1 MSIKSGRR
9 HLRSAIFLI
18 PIGSYVPYHVDYLS
32 SNSVCIYI
40 REALSLVRK
49 MYSKKHIYV
58 INVRSF
64 YDTDIIS
71 RNNLTVYW
79 HSVFDGQASSNYH

>member
-1 MSIKSGRR
+1 MQSGTGTRP
-9 HLRSAIFLI
+9 LRDSLFVI
-18 PIGSYVPYHVDYLS
+18 PMCSYVPYHIDYLS

-40 REALSLVRK
+40 RAALLLVRK

-64 YDTDIIS
+64 YETDIIS

-79 HSVFDGQASSNYH
+79 HSVFDGQVSSNYH